1 MGHCLKNNPCTNRTF
16 CPKVVGHFVPRW
28 WDILSQGGGTFCP
41 KVTLSLQVQPLYARN
56 AKTAPICILPKCIC
70 LNGGCSIAAPPHPP
84 LGYAAVRRRK
94 DLASLGLP
102 GEPLSRGSPG
112 PPPPVRPQRALAQGL
127 MPSLRSGYQLL
138 RAVALFGSDTSAR
151 RWCSLVPR
159 CAPARRLC
167 LRLVAMSSR
176 LEFSCA

>member
-1 MGHCLKNNPCTNRTF
+1 MGAAQS
-16 CPKVVGHFVPRW
+16 PR
-28 WDILSQGGGTFCP
+28 
-41 KVTLSLQVQPLYARN
+41 
-56 AKTAPICILPKCIC
+56 
-70 LNGGCSIAAPPHPP
+70 
-84 LGYAAVRRRK
+84 
-94 DLASLGLP
+94 
-102 GEPLSRGSPG
+102 
-112 PPPPVRPQRALAQGL
+112 PPPPVHPLAMPPCGGVRTSLRSGYSGGLSPTPQTPQRRPQRALAQGL

-138 RAVALFGSDTSAR
+138 RAITLFGSDTSAR